1 MLLVVGV
8 NEIYC
13 EVRCQC
19 LHLVSGHRTLL
30 TSDTRHVYLTP
41 PVRTQQIMTRARI
54 SVTIGPI
61 GG

>member
-19 LHLVSGHRTLL
+19 SHLVSGHRTLL
-30 TSDTRHVYLTP
+30 TSDTRNVYVTP
-41 PVRTQQIMTRARI
+41 SVRTQQILARARM